1 MNEWSWPAVAWL
13 KVFLKR
19 VAWILVFVYEF
30 EWMKRNEWMSEWMN
44 EWMNDRMN
52 EWMNEWSNEW
62 MNLLKIYLVDV
73 HCKNPEK
80 SLLVSIS
87 VSITVLAKIILGLES
102 YSVIN

>member
-1 MNEWSWPAVAWL
+1 MWPEFWFSYMNSNEWKEINEWMNEWV
-13 KVFLKR
+13 
-19 VAWILVFVYEF
+19 
-30 EWMKRNEWMSEWMN
+30 NEWMN
-44 EWMNDRMN
+44 EWMIEWMN